1 MLLLVLASVL
11 AVARADCDA
20 CIEGRCYTRK
30 TLARELHIPDQM
42 AIDRKNGILYVHT
55 DSEMNTAFFHED
67 LTIQLVRRQNFT
79 GLAVDQDTQIL
90 YTADSKNI
98 QQYSKDSLN
107 TCNNKTVLP
116 RKFGNEQPIMLIH
129 KDCITY
135 TKKSKTGLF
144 FLNKDG
150 TEEWIYGSSKKFTI
164 SDFVVQVGCIP
175 TKLYF
180 VANDTTYFLGHSEK
194 TINGTTKFVPDD
206 SLLVARKNFVL
217 STDKYNNVF
226 FKDATLNVIYKMND
240 ETNKLVEYA
249 AYESGSVDKFVFD
262 KNNNIVFYDSSDGSF
277 NLWKPDLSDSARC
290 TITAPHSK
298 YQITKKPNIDQNCFN
313 H

>member
-1 MLLLVLASVL
+1 MLMLVLASVLAAVRADCDACVEGRCYTRKTLARELYIPDQMAIDRKNRILYVHTDSEMNTAFFHEDLTIQLVLRSIMLLLVLASVL

-67 LTIQLVRRQNFT
+67 LTIQL
-79 GLAVDQDTQIL
+79 
-90 YTADSKNI
+90 
-98 QQYSKDSLN
+98 
-107 TCNNKTVLP
+107 
-116 RKFGNEQPIMLIH
+116 
-129 KDCITY
+129 
-135 TKKSKTGLF
+135 
-144 FLNKDG
+144 
-150 TEEWIYGSSKKFTI
+150 
-164 SDFVVQVGCIP
+164 
-175 TKLYF
+175 
-180 VANDTTYFLGHSEK
+180 
-194 TINGTTKFVPDD
+194 
-206 SLLVARKNFVL
+206 
-217 STDKYNNVF
+217 
-226 FKDATLNVIYKMND
+226 MND